1 MCWHTAGLGHTRGVR
16 GCVQPCGAS
25 QLGGVPILWDPI
37 LWDPILWEP
46 VPSPPGDGCDVA
58 ALLDGRG
65 DLPVCVLSLQPPLH
79 PRSAVGIPAQSAGR
93 KTCWQHRAAVCT
105 PDKVLQQCSS
115 STATG
120 QSRGKVGVSAE
131 PSLPEPKLRLIR
143 VAASRSHA
151 PELRFGAVQ
160 SRFGSLFGICRGRE
174 GSYTAGFPV
183 GL

>member
-1 MCWHTAGLGHTRGVR
+1 MCL
-16 GCVQPCGAS
+16 
-25 QLGGVPILWDPI
+25 
-37 LWDPILWEP
+37 
-46 VPSPPGDGCDVA
+46 
-58 ALLDGRG
+58 
-65 DLPVCVLSLQPPLH
+65 LSLQPPLH
-79 PRSAVGIPAQSAGR
+79 PRSAVGIPAQNAGR

-120 QSRGKVGVSAE
+120 QSRGKVGVSTE

-160 SRFGSLFGICRGRE
+160 GRFGSLFGICRGR
-174 GSYTAGFPV
+174 GGPTLLASPWGCDVGGFH
-183 GL
+183 LE